1 MVSHIF
7 WIIGTDFTT
16 LNRWFNSE
24 DMHGTLMPRA
34 SSIEAAV
41 SDGVQ
46 VTLRSKA
53 FKSASKLKAIRCQ
66 YQNPNVDS

>member
-1 MVSHIF
+1 VVSHIF

-46 VTLRSKA
+46 VTLRSK
-53 FKSASKLKAIRCQ
+53 
-66 YQNPNVDS
+66 